1 MEVSREDFHA
11 CNPQVP
17 LNIYES
23 GRDNITMWKK
33 NHFFYICTKKG
44 HCQAG
49 QKVDIRVLGPPPPT
63 ATPTPPPPSPSSTP
77 PTPPP
82 SPSSSTPPTPGQPLH
97 SSPPVGAAPSP
108 SKDGADQPSNSPQP
122 MAAPPGSSKNSAP
135 PFLSSKGLQLL
146 TALGFLAYNF

>member
-11 CNPQVP
+11 CNPKSP

-23 GRDNITMWKK
+23 GRDTIKMWKQS
-33 NHFFYICTKKG
+33 HVFYICTKKG

-49 QKVDIRVLGPPPPT
+49 QKVDIRVLDPPPPT

-77 PTPPP
+77 PTPD
-82 SPSSSTPPTPGQPLH
+82 QPLH
-97 SSPPVGAAPSP
+97 SSPPVAAAPGP
-108 SKDGADQPSNSPQP
+108 SKDGAPDQPSNSSPP
-122 MAAPPGSSKNSAP
+122 MAAAPGPSKNSAP
-135 PFLSSKGLQLL
+135 LFLSSKGLQLL